1 MENLEQVNISM
12 KEYRLLYRIK
22 LLSELSLPY
31 DIRPVDD
38 DGLGEYIKEYNNNY
52 DYKNKNK

>member
-22 LLSELSLPY
+22 LFAELSLPY
-31 DIRPVDD
+31 DIRPIDD
-38 DGLGEYIKEYNNNY
+38 DGLREYIKEYNNNY